1 MLGKENS
8 SPNDNEEKIIN
19 IIKEACR
26 MQNLKPEDWKKYGPN
41 VKKNNYNLINN
52 INNYIIQFS
61 NKDKKEFTFN
71 EKTILK
77 SLLIYEMPKEY
88 RKQVNILYINY

>member
-52 INNYIIQFS
+52 INNYII
-61 NKDKKEFTFN
+61 
-71 EKTILK
+71 
-77 SLLIYEMPKEY
+77 
-88 RKQVNILYINY
+88 